1 MPTIKLQSSDGE
13 VFTVDH
19 EIVKHSGLIS
29 PMLVGDDDV
38 EEVVPLPNVTGAI
51 LQKVIQWAT
60 YHKDDPPLHEDM
72 ECRTDDICS
81 WDKNF
86 LKVDQGTLFELI
98 MAANYL
104 EIRRLL
110 DLTMKTV
117 ANMIKG
123 KTPDE
128 IRKLF
133 NIRDKSDIIQKE
145 EEQVRK
151 ETEWCKIF

>member
-1 MPTIKLQSSDGE
+1 
-13 VFTVDH
+13 
-19 EIVKHSGLIS
+19 
-29 PMLVGDDDV
+29 MLDEDDDDV
-38 EEVVPLPNVTGAI
+38 EEAVPLPNVNGAI
-51 LQKVIQWAT
+51 LKKVIQWAT
-60 YHKDDPPLHEDM
+60 FHKDDPPFTKE
-72 ECRTDDICS
+72 ERTDDICS

-98 MAANYL
+98 LAANYL
-104 EIRRLL
+104 DIKGML
-110 DLTMKTV
+110 DVTTKTV

-151 ETEWCKIF
+151 ENKWCEIL